1 VVKVSLIA
9 TLALVGAANFA
20 SAQPAPRPSDETIRS
35 RQKISLVEGSLE
47 RAVQNGAANFA
58 RQVQAISPNADG
70 TAMLLGAPVV
80 RGFPIEHFGVFFD
93 VQMPS
98 LQLSMVWPM
107 RFNNQ
112 QSDALRRSGV
122 APVSAT
128 AVPLRSDQTPSNDP
142 QPGILDDPAAA
153 AEAWRNEVRATLIDA
168 MIENT
173 GSVSVKPDEVIVVAA
188 RAMLSSDR
196 MPDPGETRTIELTL
210 KGSDLL
216 AYRANQIT
224 IEEARQKVLKR
235 EY

>member
-1 VVKVSLIA
+1 
-9 TLALVGAANFA
+9 
-20 SAQPAPRPSDETIRS
+20 
-35 RQKISLVEGSLE
+35 
-47 RAVQNGAANFA
+47 
-58 RQVQAISPNADG
+58 
-70 TAMLLGAPVV
+70 
-80 RGFPIEHFGVFFD
+80 
-93 VQMPS
+93 
-98 LQLSMVWPM
+98 
-107 RFNNQ
+107 
-112 QSDALRRSGV
+112 
-122 APVSAT
+122 
-128 AVPLRSDQTPSNDP
+128 
-142 QPGILDDPAAA
+142 
-153 AEAWRNEVRATLIDA
+153 

>member
-1 VVKVSLIA
+1 
-9 TLALVGAANFA
+9 
-20 SAQPAPRPSDETIRS
+20 
-35 RQKISLVEGSLE
+35 
-47 RAVQNGAANFA
+47 
-58 RQVQAISPNADG
+58 
-70 TAMLLGAPVV
+70 
-80 RGFPIEHFGVFFD
+80 
-93 VQMPS
+93 
-98 LQLSMVWPM
+98 M

-128 AVPLRSDQTPSNDP
+128 AVPLRSDQPPSSDP